1 MNRKTYWLVLSTFA
15 LLACQ
20 APGGDGK
27 VAEEDDKDKAPEPV
41 PVEVA
46 SVDRGTVN
54 AVYVGTASLEADGE
68 AQVKAKVGGEIVR
81 LLVEEGDVVK
91 AGQPLAKID
100 DERLRIELARAKAN
114 VDKVAQDYQRNIELH
129 DKGLLPAG
137 VFEGQRYDLD
147 ALKASYELTRL
158 ELSYTTI
165 RAPISGVV
173 SERVIKVGN
182 NVNMGESVFT
192 ITDLDPLLAYLYVP
206 EQDFQ
211 KLRSEQQVNLMVDA
225 LPGKQYSGSIARV
238 SPVVDPATG
247 TFKVTIEVKDDSAAL
262 KPGMFGRLS
271 IVYDTYENA
280 VLLPRGAVVE
290 SDGRPSVFIADG
302 DKARQQIITTGHVSG
317 QNIQVVEG
325 LTGDEMVVVIGQ
337 NGLKDNGPIKI
348 VGGDEPD
355 GNDSTNAETETAVAQ
370 AQTNGR

>member
-1 MNRKTYWLVLSTFA
+1 MKRKTYWLVLSTFA

-20 APGGDGK
+20 PPGGDGK
-27 VAEEDDKDKAPEPV
+27 TTDKDDKDKAPEAV

-46 SVDRGTVN
+46 NVDRGTVS

-68 AQVKAKVGGEIVR
+68 AEVIAKVGGEIIS

-100 DERLRIELARAKAN
+100 DERLRLELARAKAN
-114 VDKVAQDYQRNIELH
+114 VDKVAQDYQRNIELNN
-129 DKGLLPAG
+129 KGLLPAG
-137 VFEGQRYDLD
+137 TFEGLRYDLD
-147 ALKASYELTRL
+147 ALTASYELTRL

-173 SERVIKVGN
+173 SERSIKVGN
-182 NVNMGESVFT
+182 NINMGESVFT

-211 KLRSEQQVNLMVDA
+211 KLKPEQRVNLRVDA
-225 LPGKQYSGSIARV
+225 LPGQQFVGSIVRV

-247 TFKVTIEVKDDSAAL
+247 TFKVTIEVKDDSAEL

-271 IVYDTYENA
+271 IVYDTFENA

-290 SDGRPSVFIADG
+290 SDGRPSVFIAEG
-302 DKARQQIITTGHVSG
+302 EIARQQLIKTGHVSG
-317 QNIQVVEG
+317 QNIQVIDG
-325 LTGDEMVVVIGQ
+325 LNGDELVVVIGQ

-348 VGGDEPD
+348 VGGAQPD
-355 GNDSTNAETETAVAQ
+355 TKESTSAESEVAVAQ
-370 AQTNGR
+370 TDPT

>member
-1 MNRKTYWLVLSTFA
+1 MMKRRTHWLVLSTFA

-20 APGGDGK
+20 PPGSGTDTDND
-27 VAEEDDKDKAPEPV
+27 EDKPPEPV
-41 PVEVA
+41 PVEVSA
-46 SVDRGTVN
+46 VERGTVN

-68 AQVKAKVGGEIVR
+68 AQVKAKVNGEIIR
-81 LLVEEGDVVK
+81 LLVEEGDIVK

-100 DERLRIELARAKAN
+100 DARLKLELARAKAN

-137 VFEGQRYDLD
+137 VFEGLRYDLD

-165 RAPISGVV
+165 RAPIAGVISARDV
-173 SERVIKVGN
+173 KAGN
-182 NVNMGESVFT
+182 NISVGETLFT

-206 EQDFQ
+206 EKDFQ
-211 KLRSEQQVNLMVDA
+211 KLKAEQRVDLTVDA
-225 LPGKQYSGSIARV
+225 LPGQPFVGSIARV

-247 TFKVTIEVKDDSAAL
+247 TFKVTIEVNDDSQAL
-262 KPGMFGRLS
+262 KPGMFGRIA
-271 IVYDTYENA
+271 IVYDTFANA

-302 DKARQQIITTGHVSG
+302 DKARQQAIITGHISG
-317 QNIQVVEG
+317 QNVQVIDG
-325 LTGDEMVVVIGQ
+325 LTGNERVIVIGQ
-337 NGLKDNGPIKI
+337 NGLKDNGLIKV
-348 VGGDEPD
+348 VGDDDATDVLLED
-355 GNDSTNAETETAVAQ
+355 TETAVAQ
-370 AQTNGR
+370 SAE

>member
-20 APGGDGK
+20 PPGGDGK
-27 VAEEDDKDKAPEPV
+27 NAKEGDEEKAPEPV

-68 AQVKAKVGGEIVR
+68 AQVKAKVGGEIIR

-100 DERLRIELARAKAN
+100 AERLRLELARAKAN

-129 DKGLLPAG
+129 NKGLLPAG
-137 VFEGQRYDLD
+137 IFEGQRYDLD

-173 SERVIKVGN
+173 SERSIKLGN
-182 NVNMGESVFT
+182 NVNVGESVFT

-211 KLRSEQQVNLMVDA
+211 KLKSKQRVNLLVDA
-225 LPGKQYSGSIARV
+225 LPGKPFIGSIARV

-247 TFKVTIEVKDDSAAL
+247 TFKVTIEVSDESKVL

-271 IVYDTYENA
+271 IVYDTFENA

-290 SDGRPSVFIADG
+290 SDGRPSVFVAEG
-302 DKARQQIITTGHVSG
+302 ETARQQLITTGHVSG
-317 QNIQVVEG
+317 QNIQVIDG
-325 LTGDEMVVVIGQ
+325 LIGNELVVVIGQ

-348 VGGDEPD
+348 VGGAEPD
-355 GNDSTNAETETAVAQ
+355 SKQSTSAESETAVAQ
-370 AQTNGR
+370 TNPR

>member
-1 MNRKTYWLVLSTFA
+1 MNRKTLWLVLSTFA

-20 APGGDGK
+20 PPSE
-27 VAEEDDKDKAPEPV
+27 VADTSEDKDEAPEPV

-46 SVDRGTVN
+46 FVKRGTVN

-81 LLVEEGDVVK
+81 LLVEEGDTVK
-91 AGQPLAKID
+91 AGQALAKVD
-100 DERLRIELARAKAN
+100 DARLRLELARAKAN
-114 VDKVAQDYQRNIELH
+114 VDKVAQDYQRNLELH
-129 DKGLLPAG
+129 EKGLLPAG
-137 VFEGQRYDLD
+137 TFEGLRYDLD

-165 RAPISGVV
+165 RAPISGVI
-173 SERVIKVGN
+173 SQRSIKAGN
-182 NVNMGESVFT
+182 NVNIGEAVFT

-206 EQDFQ
+206 EKDFQ
-211 KLRSEQQVNLMVDA
+211 KLQAKQRVDLVVDA
-225 LPGKQYSGSIARV
+225 LPGQPFVGTIARV

-262 KPGMFGRLS
+262 KPGMFGRIA
-271 IVYDTYENA
+271 IVYDTFSDA

-290 SDGRPSVFIADG
+290 SDGQPSVFIAKDG
-302 DKARQQIITTGHVSG
+302 KAVQKSIVTGHISG

-325 LTGDEMVVVIGQ
+325 LTGSEQVVVIGQ
-337 NGLKDNGPIKI
+337 NGLKDDGPIKI
-348 VGGDEPD
+348 VGGEDTSIAI
-355 GNDSTNAETETAVAQ
+355 DSDAETAVAS
-370 AQTNGR
+370 ASETAG